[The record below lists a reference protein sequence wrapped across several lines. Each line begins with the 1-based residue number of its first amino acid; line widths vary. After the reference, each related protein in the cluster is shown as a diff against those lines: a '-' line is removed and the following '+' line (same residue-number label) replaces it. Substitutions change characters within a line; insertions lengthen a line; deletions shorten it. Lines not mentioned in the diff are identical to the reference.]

1 MRYCLEAKG
10 CLILSM
16 HDDDR
21 LRANRGSDISV
32 CVLAYNEEKHIER
45 TLSAIVDG
53 SEPSPFAVHVYANG
67 CTDRTVEIAR
77 RFAETHANVFVREI
91 PVASKP
97 YAWNTAFAEQ
107 QSEFLIFADGDIV
120 PEPGAVTHLVGRLKT
135 IPHAVIASCR
145 QVPLRKGLNL
155 QQKLVGFMQMPL
167 LQDFLAGGFYAV
179 RRQTLA
185 GLLAQLNYD
194 GLPAGVTGEDCFL
207 DNIAG
212 HDRLLVAEC
221 CSAYEPPSFSDYCRY
236 LARIRWQNEQLGLL
250 LPNREGAP
258 AGLRSRLAGKL
269 RGCRGVRRLLVSLVA
284 VSMRCG
290 FKLIAFPFISRIYR
304 RLGPVREDGALILRS
319 HTRSSS
325 SR

>member
-1 MRYCLEAKG
+1 MQYRLETEG
-10 CLILSM
+10 CLILSR
-16 HDDDR
+16 HTDDIP
-21 LRANRGSDISV
+21 RANRESDISV
-32 CVLAYNEEKHIER
+32 CVLAYNEEKRIER

-53 SEPSPFAVHVYANG
+53 SEPSSFAVHVYANG

-77 RFAETHANVFVREI
+77 RFAESRANVFVREI

-97 YAWNTAFAEQ
+97 HAWNTAFAEQ
-107 QSEFLIFADGDIV
+107 QGEFLVFADGDIV
-120 PEPGAVTHLVGRLKT
+120 PEPGAVTHLVGRLKA

-145 QVPLRKGLNL
+145 QVPLRQGLNL
-155 QQKLVGFMQMPL
+155 QQKLVGFMQLPL

-179 RRQTLA
+179 RRKTLA
-185 GLLAQLNYD
+185 GLLAQRHYD

-207 DNIAG
+207 DRIVG
-212 HDRLLVAEC
+212 HDRLLVADC
-221 CSAYEPPSFSDYCRY
+221 CSAYEPADFGDYCRY

-250 LPNREGAP
+250 LPNGEGAP
-258 AGLRSRLAGKL
+258 AGLPSRLAGKL
-269 RGCRGVRRLLVSLVA
+269 RGCRGGQGLVSLVA
-284 VSMRCG
+284 VGMRCG
-290 FKLIAFPFISRIYR
+290 FKVIAFPFIFRIYR